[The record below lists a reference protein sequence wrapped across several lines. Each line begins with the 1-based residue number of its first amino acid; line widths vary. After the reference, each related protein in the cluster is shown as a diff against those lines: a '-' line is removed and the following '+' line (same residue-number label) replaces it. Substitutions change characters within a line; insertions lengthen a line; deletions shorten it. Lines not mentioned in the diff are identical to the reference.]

1 MSTVDPEAAQLL
13 RRAIQLGNA
22 GRTTI
27 ADLRLAVEHPIPLQ
41 LPPARLQGDAPLAR
55 TLRRAME
62 LAQSRGSTMVGRSDL
77 LLALVEAEAAQLG
90 LNLDRLRYARTYV
103 ERVYSES
110 PPATRDLREPSPVL
124 TDDQPA

>member
-1 MSTVDPEAAQLL
+1 MVDPEAAQLL

-55 TLRRAME
+55 VLRRAME
-62 LAQSRGSTMVGRSDL
+62 LAKARGSEMVGRQDL

-90 LNLDRLRYARTYV
+90 LNLDRLRFARAYV
-103 ERVYSES
+103 SRVYAETAPAVREVRASAAVPQPDE
-110 PPATRDLREPSPVL
+110 PPA
-124 TDDQPA
+124 